1 MQEVEILSLLLLD
14 KENPNTNRDNR
25 EIFRILLK
33 YMDFIYQCQ
42 NNPNLCQTKLL
53 NVFIRQQN
61 IIPPNH
67 LSYIPANLNN
77 EILNLSDILDTVIGS
92 PFLPKY
98 RDHSVKKM
106 VSIQSSYPST
116 VKTAWEPLVFPV
128 EVYEVCDE
136 IDLFSAS
143 LNCLFKYHYIVKKCK
158 YCNNLFFTHRANQN
172 YCPFLFSDN
181 RSKSC
186 QRRQNT
192 KLQLEREESGR
203 RKMERSLSSIYLN
216 KYGTESQEYRD
227 LLDFFK
233 TWRNYIKSGQKTE
246 EEYVEKLKTK
256 YIKKYKNKNTRTVS

>member
-1 MQEVEILSLLLLD
+1 M
-14 KENPNTNRDNR
+14 
-25 EIFRILLK
+25 
-33 YMDFIYQCQ
+33 
-42 NNPNLCQTKLL
+42 
-53 NVFIRQQN
+53 
-61 IIPPNH
+61 
-67 LSYIPANLNN
+67 
-77 EILNLSDILDTVIGS
+77 
-92 PFLPKY
+92 
-98 RDHSVKKM
+98 
-106 VSIQSSYPST
+106 
-116 VKTAWEPLVFPV
+116 
-128 EVYEVCDE
+128 
-136 IDLFSAS
+136 
-143 LNCLFKYHYIVKKCK
+143 
-158 YCNNLFFTHRANQN
+158 FFTHRANQN